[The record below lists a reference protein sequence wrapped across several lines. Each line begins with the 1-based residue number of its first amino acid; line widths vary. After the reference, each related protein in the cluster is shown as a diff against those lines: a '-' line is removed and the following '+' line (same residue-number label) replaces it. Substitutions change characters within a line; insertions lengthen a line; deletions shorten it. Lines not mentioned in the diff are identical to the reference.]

1 MFAFDWEMAGWG
13 VPAPD
18 LAASRSVTPV
28 EQIDL
33 ATYASIARD
42 YWPQIDG
49 AALQQ
54 LVVVGAVFRRL
65 AAIGWE
71 SLSLSCESPQWAVA
85 KMRVYRDE
93 LQALVP
99 DLPGSPSAG

>member
-1 MFAFDWEMAGWG
+1 MAGWG
-13 VPAPD
+13 VPAAD
-18 LAASRSVTPV
+18 LAASRGVTPV
-28 EQIDL
+28 EQVDL

-42 YWPQIDG
+42 YWPRIDA
-49 AALQQ
+49 AALEE

-71 SLSLSCESPQWAVA
+71 TLSLSREEPHWAVA
-85 KMRVYRDE
+85 RMRVYRDE
-93 LQALVP
+93 LRALVP